1 LLGHQPLFLGEPQ
14 GRERLQQQVLASEA
28 SNVLL
33 LPFVPRQHLPEMLAA
48 ADVALV
54 VQKQNVISFN
64 MPSKIQ
70 VLLASGRALVA
81 SVPLN
86 GTAAKAV

>member
-1 LLGHQPLFLGEPQ
+1 
-14 GRERLQQQVLASEA
+14 
-28 SNVLL
+28 
-33 LPFVPRQHLPEMLAA
+33 MLAA